1 MNYIKGHSVPQVTNH
16 GGKIMKTVIIYG
28 TKSGASHECAKL
40 LETMIE
46 NSTILNIAD
55 KQPDLASFD
64 RVIIGAGVRNDKMY
78 KPIRDYLKK
87 NQTDLLTKELACFL
101 CNSKPKTTADV
112 ILTSIPQVIR
122 EASIDIMSFGGYKPS
137 WIPVNSD
144 NKLKGIQQEK
154 IAEFVMKL
162 SR

>member
-1 MNYIKGHSVPQVTNH
+1 
-16 GGKIMKTVIIYG
+16 MKTLIIYG
-28 TKSGASHECAKL
+28 TKSGASYECAKL
-40 LETMIE
+40 LETLIE

-55 KQPDLASFD
+55 RQPDLTGFD

-101 CNSKPKTTADV
+101 CNSKPKTTAEV
-112 ILTSIPQVIR
+112 ILTSIPQSIR
-122 EASIDIMSFGGYKPS
+122 EASVDIVSFGGYKPS
-137 WIPVNSD
+137 WVPVKPD

-154 IAEFVMKL
+154 IAEFVTKL
-162 SR
+162 SQ